1 MSPGAFDP
9 LFDGLGIALA
19 VAAAGTPLAWRAARP
34 LSRAA
39 RALGTTLACLGLA
52 GLASLPVSLSSDH
65 LETTTLTTLVLSA
78 ILQGLVLPVL
88 LLLSRKA

>member
-9 LFDGLGIALA
+9 LIYGLGIALP

-34 LSRAA
+34 LPRAA
-39 RALGTTLACLGLA
+39 RVAGTSLACLGLS
-52 GLASLPVSLSSDH
+52 GLASLPFSLGSEH
-65 LETTTLTTLVLSA
+65 LEPTTITAVVLSA
-78 ILQGLVLPVL
+78 ILQGLALPVL